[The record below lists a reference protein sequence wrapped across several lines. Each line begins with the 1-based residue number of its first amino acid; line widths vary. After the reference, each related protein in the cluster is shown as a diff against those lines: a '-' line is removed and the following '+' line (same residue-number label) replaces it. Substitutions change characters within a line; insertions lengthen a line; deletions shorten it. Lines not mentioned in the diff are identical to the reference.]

1 MEDKKNNLR
10 NAAALKYD
18 PATDSAPILTA
29 AGRGAVAE
37 NILKTAEI
45 HGVPIVKDT
54 SVAELLTHFSVGD
67 VIPPILYEAVAQVL
81 LFVAETDQKA
91 SEKFRQP
98 IR

>member
-1 MEDKKNNLR
+1 MENEKNNLR

-18 PATDSAPILTA
+18 PGTDSAPILTA

-45 HGVPIVKDT
+45 HGVPVVKNT
-54 SVAELLTHFSVGD
+54 SVAEVLTRFSVGD
-67 VIPPILYEAVAQVL
+67 AIPPILYDAVAQVL
-81 LFVAETDQKA
+81 LFVAEMDQKA